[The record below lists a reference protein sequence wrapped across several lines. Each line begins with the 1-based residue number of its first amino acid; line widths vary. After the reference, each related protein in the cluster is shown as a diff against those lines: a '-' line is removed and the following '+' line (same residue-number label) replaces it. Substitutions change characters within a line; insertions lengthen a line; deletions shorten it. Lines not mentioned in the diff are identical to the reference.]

1 LRKYLIKNAKELYG
15 LPGLN
20 VPELFD
26 LKDLKIEYIP
36 CHSMASKFTDNFI
49 RVGNLYVGHWD
60 TVASDGGYAAKRLVE
75 DKGVSLL
82 QGHTQRFGAHARTT
96 VDGRVILG
104 IENFSMCVRKAS
116 YASYPNWQQGFSV
129 IYLEPTSGRFQWYPV
144 AITNQ
149 MFIWKGR
156 KYKCSPGLRK
166 LAA

>member
-1 LRKYLIKNAKELYG
+1 MVVKNAKELYG

-82 QGHTQRFGAHARTT
+82 QGHTQRFGAHAGPLSTA
-96 VDGRVILG
+96 GSFLG

-129 IYLEPTSGRFQWYPV
+129 VYLEPDSGRFQWYPV
-144 AITNQ
+144 AITNE

-156 KYKCSPGLRK
+156 KYKCSSGLSLRT

>member
-1 LRKYLIKNAKELYG
+1 
-15 LPGLN
+15 
-20 VPELFD
+20 
-26 LKDLKIEYIP
+26 
-36 CHSMASKFTDNFI
+36 
-49 RVGNLYVGHWD
+49 VGNLYVGHWD

-116 YASYPNWQQGFSV
+116 YAAYPNWQQGFSV
-129 IYLEPTSGRFQWYPV
+129 VYLEPDSGRFQWYPV
-144 AITNQ
+144 AITNE

-156 KYKCSPGLRK
+156 KYTRSSGLSSRK

>member
-1 LRKYLIKNAKELYG
+1 
-15 LPGLN
+15 
-20 VPELFD
+20 
-26 LKDLKIEYIP
+26 
-36 CHSMASKFTDNFI
+36 MASKFTDNFI

-96 VDGRVILG
+96 VDGRVLLG
-104 IENFSMCVRKAS
+104 IENFSMCVRKAA

-129 IYLEPTSGRFQWYPV
+129 IYLNQKTGECQWYPV
-144 AITNQ
+144 AIATD

-156 KYKCSPGLRK
+156 KYKCSSGLSSRN